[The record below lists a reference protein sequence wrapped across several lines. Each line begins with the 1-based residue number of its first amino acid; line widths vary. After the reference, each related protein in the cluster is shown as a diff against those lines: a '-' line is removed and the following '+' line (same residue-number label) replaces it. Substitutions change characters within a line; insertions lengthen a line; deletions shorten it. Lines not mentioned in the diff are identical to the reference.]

1 MPLLMANFPLIKF
14 LGEVRSETAKV
25 TWPSRNQTIKLTI
38 IVIITSSL
46 VSMYVFGLDYIFQQ
60 LIKLLLR
67 AK

>member
-1 MPLLMANFPLIKF
+1 MASLPLVKF

-38 IVIITSSL
+38 IVIAASI
-46 VSMYVFGLDYIFQQ
+46 VMAAYVFGLDYVFEFLLKQ
-60 LIKLLLR
+60 LLH

>member
-1 MPLLMANFPLIKF
+1 MPLLMASLPLVKF

-38 IVIITSSL
+38 IVIAASI
-46 VSMYVFGLDYIFQQ
+46 VMAAYVFGLDYVFEFLLKQ
-60 LIKLLLR
+60 LLH